1 MKKIALFLFSLTI
14 SIALPTSVL
23 AQSKALAD
31 VNESCGYEVMTDCA
45 GCHYGD
51 VSPTWEQTTYLTEG
65 ACAFCPEVASCSS
78 APPTEAELLADA
90 RGTSNDY
97 FETLFRNFMMAM
109 KGTGMMNPDG
119 SINNP
124 NIFAE
129 VFPRCPELGPAIA
142 SDFSRQTGYLVRRV
156 TEQTRNSRNTP
167 DDWELIQLN
176 KFEEMAADGDART
189 QFNITKPD
197 GSILPT
203 KEFESF
209 AMVTEGKG
217 RDTRNYFR
225 YMRSITMPG
234 MPNEPPNLP
243 CLKCHGAL
251 DQLGAGVA
259 DAVQAAYPHDLSMG
273 YKKGDIRG
281 AWSIK
286 IPLEFSIGSK
296 MHRYGQ

>member
-1 MKKIALFLFSLTI
+1 MKKIVILFSLAI
-14 SIALPTSVL
+14 SMVLPTSVL

-31 VNESCGYEVMTDCA
+31 VNDSCSYDVFADCS

-65 ACAFCPEVASCSS
+65 ACAFCPEEPSCSA
-78 APPTEAELLADA
+78 APPTETELLADA
-90 RGTSNDY
+90 RSTTNDY
-97 FETLFRNFMMAM
+97 FESLFRNFMKSM
-109 KGTGMMNPDG
+109 KETGMMNPDG

-142 SDFSRQTGYLVRRV
+142 SDFSRSTGYLVRRV
-156 TEQTRNSRNTP
+156 TKQTRNSRNTP
-167 DDWELIQLN
+167 DDWELEQLN
-176 KFEEMAADGDART
+176 KFEDMAADGDART

-209 AMVTEGKG
+209 EMVTEGKG
-217 RDTRNYFR
+217 KDTRNYFR

-234 MPNEPPNLP
+234 MPNEPPFLP
-243 CLKCHGAL
+243 CLKCHGTL
-251 DQLGAGVA
+251 DQLGLGVA
-259 DAVQAAYPHDLSMG
+259 DAVQAEYPHDLSMG

-281 AWSIK
+281 AWTIK
-286 IPLEFSIGSK
+286 IPLDVKLRG
-296 MHRYGQ
+296 H

>member
-1 MKKIALFLFSLTI
+1 MKKIALLLFSLAI
-14 SIALPTSVL
+14 SVALPTSVL

-31 VNESCGYEVMTDCA
+31 VNESCGYEVFTGCT
-45 GCHYGD
+45 GCHD
-51 VSPTWEQTTYLTEG
+51 DTISPTWEQTTYLTEG
-65 ACAFCPEVASCSS
+65 ACALCSGVASCSS

-90 RGTSNDY
+90 RSTADDY
-97 FETLFRNFMMAM
+97 FETLFRNFIMAM
-109 KGTGMMNPDG
+109 KGTGMMDSNGNITD
-119 SINNP
+119 P

-142 SDFSRQTGYLVRRV
+142 SDFSRDTGYLVRRV
-156 TEQTRNSRNTP
+156 TEKTRNSRNTP
-167 DDWELIQLN
+167 DDWELEQLN
-176 KFEEMAADGDART
+176 KFEKRAATGGART
-189 QFNITKPD
+189 QFDIRKPD

-203 KEFESF
+203 KEFESY

-217 RDTRNYFR
+217 KDTQNYFR

-243 CLKCHGAL
+243 CLKCHGTI
-251 DQLGAGVA
+251 DQIGPGVA
-259 DAVQAAYPHDLSMG
+259 DAVQAEYPHDLSMG

-286 IPLEFSIGSK
+286 IPLEFKLRG
-296 MHRYGQ
+296 H

>member
-1 MKKIALFLFSLTI
+1 MKKIAILLFSLAI
-14 SIALPTSVL
+14 SVALPMSVL
-23 AQSKALAD
+23 AQNKALSD
-31 VNESCGYEVMTDCA
+31 VNASCGYEVFTDCA
-45 GCHYGD
+45 GCHYSD
-51 VSPTWEQTTYLTEG
+51 TSPTPEQTTYLTEG
-65 ACAFCPEVASCSS
+65 ACGFCSGVETCS
-78 APPTEAELLADA
+78 AEPTQDDLLADA
-90 RGTSNDY
+90 RSTTNDY
-97 FETLFRNFMMAM
+97 FETLFKNFMMAM

-129 VFPRCPELGPAIA
+129 VFPRCPELGPTIA

-156 TEQTRNSRNTP
+156 TERTRNARNTP
-167 DDWELIQLN
+167 DDWELEQLK
-176 KFEEMAADGDART
+176 KFEDMAADGDTRS

-197 GSILPT
+197 GNILPT
-203 KEFESF
+203 KEFESY

-217 RDTRNYFR
+217 KDSQNYFR

-243 CLKCHGAL
+243 CLKCHGTL
-251 DQLGAGVA
+251 EQLGPGVTE
-259 DAVQAAYPHDLSMG
+259 AVQAAYPHDLSMG

-286 IPLEFSIGSK
+286 MPLEFKLRG
-296 MHRYGQ
+296 H

>member
-1 MKKIALFLFSLTI
+1 MRRKLVLLFFSLVTAV
-14 SIALPTSVL
+14 ALPTGVM

-31 VNESCGYEVMTDCA
+31 VNESCGYDVITDCT

-51 VSPTWEQTTYLTEG
+51 ISPTWEQTTYLTDG
-65 ACAFCPEVASCSS
+65 ACAFCSEVTSCSS
-78 APPTEAELLADA
+78 APPTEADLLADA
-90 RGTSNDY
+90 RSTTNAY
-97 FETLFRNFMMAM
+97 FETLFRNFMKSM
-109 KGTGMMNPDG
+109 KETGMMNPDG

-129 VFPRCPELGPAIA
+129 VFPRCPELGPIIA
-142 SDFSRQTGYLVRRV
+142 SDFSRSTGYLVRRV
-156 TEQTRNSRNTP
+156 TERTRNSRNTP
-167 DDWELIQLN
+167 DDWELEQLN
-176 KFEEMAADGDART
+176 KFEEMAANGDART

-217 RDTRNYFR
+217 KDTQNYFR

-234 MPNEPPNLP
+234 MPNEPPFLP
-243 CLKCHGAL
+243 CLKCHGTL
-251 DQLGAGVA
+251 DQLGPGVA

-281 AWSIK
+281 AWTIK
-286 IPLEFSIGSK
+286 IPIEFKLRG
-296 MHRYGQ
+296 H